1 MSSDHPTA
9 DDAEGAESHSHPG
22 RGIRLAAGLVGLEA
36 LGLLGLA
43 MSELVNVNPDRPS
56 VGITTA
62 VFFALYAIGLGACAR
77 GLLLLRSWSRGPVV
91 LAQLIELGVAWSFRG
106 GSTTWVSILLAVPAV
121 AVLAVVFSPS
131 TTQALFGERMSDL
144 EAEGGDSGPGRT
156 R

>member
-1 MSSDHPTA
+1 M
-9 DDAEGAESHSHPG
+9 
-22 RGIRLAAGLVGLEA
+22 
-36 LGLLGLA
+36 
-43 MSELVNVNPDRPS
+43 
-56 VGITTA
+56 
-62 VFFALYAIGLGACAR
+62 
-77 GLLLLRSWSRGPVV
+77 

-144 EAEGGDSGPGRT
+144 EAEGGDAGPGRT